1 MTTAP
6 HKSTPH
12 KPAQANTHLR
22 FRAVGTGPAVLWIH
36 GYTMDSSIWAPLW
49 ERLPGWRH
57 IGVDLPGHGQSPPLA
72 PGLTLAG
79 LADQVAEVCAAT
91 GARRVVGLSL
101 GSCVALQLAA
111 DHPDLVGRLI
121 VGAPTIAG
129 APSEPGTAERHRE
142 LKALRRLAP
151 VISKRI
157 PAGELLADLW
167 MQSPPDIFRGTEA
180 HPELRSRLR
189 EVIVGHRWEEL
200 ATGALGSIAAAVH
213 TDHDLRRITAS
224 TLVFVGDEDMPT
236 FIANA
241 GRLGRV
247 LPDCRVAPVRAAGHL
262 CLLERPAE
270 VTPELAAQLA

>member
-1 MTTAP
+1 MTTQ
-6 HKSTPH
+6 T
-12 KPAQANTHLR
+12 NTQLR
-22 FRAVGTGPAVLWIH
+22 FRAVGSGPAVLWIH
-36 GYTMDSSIWAPLW
+36 GYTMDSSIWAELW

-57 IGVDLPGHGQSPPLA
+57 IGVDLPGHGQSAPLA

-79 LADQVAEVCAAT
+79 LADQVAEVRAVT

-142 LKALRRLAP
+142 LRVLRRMAP
-151 VISKRI
+151 AISKRI
-157 PAGELLADLW
+157 AASELLADLW
-167 MQSPPDIFRGTEA
+167 MQSPPDIFRGTED
-180 HPELRSRLR
+180 HPELRKRLR
-189 EVIVGHRWEEL
+189 EVIVSHRWEEL
-200 ATGALGSIAAAVH
+200 ATGALGSVAAAVH
-213 TDHDLRRITAS
+213 TDEDLRRITAA
-224 TLVFVGDEDMPT
+224 TLVFCGDEDMPT

-247 LPDCRVAPVRAAGHL
+247 LADCRVEPVRKAGHL
-262 CLLERPAE
+262 CLLERPAD
-270 VTPELAAQLA
+270 VAAALAAHLA